1 MHSPIQQYLDSVHER
16 LFDVHGGEQPKNN
29 PSLAEA
35 DPDLCGLAMTTAD
48 GYTYTSGDA
57 EVPFSMQS
65 ISKVFCYAIAL
76 QDRGFRYMDS
86 KIDVEPSGSSFKDL
100 SSEANTGRPKNPLI
114 NIGAIAATAQILP
127 DSDGEVFDKI
137 LRIMSDCAAR
147 QLEVDEISYEADR
160 DGGMHNRALSWFLA
174 SWGIIDGDPLPAFDD
189 YSRQCAILTSAK
201 DLSIMASTLTNLG
214 VNPVTGKRVFSRSV
228 AQRVMSVMLTCGMYD
243 DSGDWVS
250 SVGMPAKSGV
260 GGGII
265 SVLPGQLG
273 IATYAPPLDR
283 HGSSVRGLAA
293 HRILSRDLELHF
305 VRTSKAGLSTIRA
318 HETIDHVPS
327 TTRRPES
334 AEAVLA
340 EHGCRAHVLEVM
352 GDLLFS
358 GIEVLS
364 REVATFGS
372 ETVCVVVDLS
382 RADHVAEVSIKAISR
397 LATALAN
404 VGTALALVDPF
415 DRLDSL
421 LVPVDMRVEIFEDRN
436 DALTWAEDQ
445 ILIEFGDDSCF
456 PDDSIATPLM
466 FSGLDETIRKKFVS
480 LLKREEYETGEMVR
494 RVGDEFDG
502 IRFIVSGEIHTM
514 TAEDEG
520 GEIIAQLVAGMSF
533 GELALNEVYNQPF
546 DVRAAEPTVVELL
559 SKSAIEKLEK
569 TDPEAAA
576 LLWRA
581 IAVEGFIRLGQIM
594 RGVN

>member
-1 MHSPIQQYLDSVHER
+1 MQSPIQQYLDSVHER
-16 LFDVHGGEQPKNN
+16 LFDVHGGEQPQNN

-76 QDRGFRYMDS
+76 QDRGFRFMDA

-137 LRIMSDCAAR
+137 LRVMSDCAAR
-147 QLEVDEISYEADR
+147 DLEVDEVSYEADR

-201 DLSIMASTLTNLG
+201 DLSIMSATLTNLG
-214 VNPVTGKRVFSRSV
+214 VNPVTGKRVFSRQV
-228 AQRVMSVMLTCGMYD
+228 AQRVLSVMLTCGMYD

-265 SVLPGQLG
+265 SALPGQLG
-273 IATYAPPLDR
+273 IATYAPPLDQ

-305 VRTSKAGLSTIRA
+305 VRTSKAGLSTIRT
-318 HETIDHVPS
+318 HDTIDHVPS
-327 TTRRPES
+327 TTRRPEA

-340 EHGCRAHVLEVM
+340 EYGERAHVLEVM

-364 REVATFGS
+364 REVATFDKN
-372 ETVCVVVDLS
+372 TVCVVVDLS
-382 RADHVAEVSIKAISR
+382 RADHIAEVSVKAISR
-397 LATALAN
+397 LAAALAD
-404 VGTALALVDPF
+404 VDTSLGLVDPF
-415 DRLDSL
+415 DRLANL
-421 LVPVDMRVEIFEDRN
+421 LVPVDMQVEIFEDRN
-436 DALTWAEDQ
+436 DALSWAEDQ
-445 ILIEFGDDSCF
+445 ILRQYGDEDCF
-456 PDDSIATPLM
+456 PDEAISTPVLLE
-466 FSGLDETIRKKFVS
+466 GIDEKIREKVVS
-480 LLKREEYETGEMVR
+480 LLKREEYDTGDIVR
-494 RVGDEFDG
+494 KVGDEFDG
-502 IRFIVSGEIHTM
+502 IRFIVSGEVHTLNP
-514 TAEDEG
+514 EDEG
-520 GEIIAQLVAGMSF
+520 GDVNAQLVAGMSF
-533 GELALNEVYNQPF
+533 GELALNETYHQPF
-546 DVRAAEPTVVELL
+546 DVRVAEPTVVELL

-569 TDPEAAA
+569 SDPEAAA
-576 LLWRA
+576 MLWRA
-581 IAVEGFIRLGQIM
+581 IAVEGYIRLGQVM